1 MDIEKHVEYWRH
13 GAFEDWEVG
22 AKLVCDGKTRHGLF
36 FLHLALEKALKALVT
51 IHTGEVAPRIHNL
64 VRLAEITGLILDDLK
79 IDVLADMNQFQIEG
93 RYPESLTALPSKDEA
108 EGFLKSAGEI
118 FQWLMKR

>member
-1 MDIEKHVEYWRH
+1 MDIEKHVEYWRC
-13 GAFEDWEVG
+13 GALEDWEVG
-22 AKLVCDGKTRHGLF
+22 AKLVCEGKTRHGLF

-64 VRLAEITGLILDDLK
+64 VRLAEIAGLTLDDHRM
-79 IDVLADMNQFQIEG
+79 DALADMNQFQIEG
-93 RYPESLTALPSKDEA
+93 RYPELLPTSPTQDEA
-108 EGFLKSAGEI
+108 EGFLKLAMEI